1 MPFIIITAIIIYFV
15 LIAWTWK
22 SLGMIEK
29 TKKIIFLFVGIII
42 MYIITIIVFQLSKS
56 GIQYP
61 SLEIQSN
68 VKNVLVTIF
77 TGLNGIIVMP
87 QVGKILDKINED
99 EIDKKQ
105 LQKRLLI
112 LCVIFV
118 ICLFI
123 ESGYMKDTQEGIL
136 RIYNSH

>member
-1 MPFIIITAIIIYFV
+1 MPFIIITAIIIYFI

-29 TKKIIFLFVGIII
+29 TKKIICIFVEIII
-42 MYIITIIVFQLSKS
+42 MYLITLILFQISKG
-56 GIQYP
+56 GIEYP
-61 SLEIQSN
+61 TAEIQSN
-68 VKNVLVTIF
+68 VRNVLVIIF

-87 QVGKILDKINED
+87 QIGKILDKINED
-99 EIDKKQ
+99 EMDKKQ
-105 LQKRLLI
+105 FQKRLLI
-112 LCVIFV
+112 LVIIFV

>member
-1 MPFIIITAIIIYFV
+1 MPFIIIAEIIIYFI
-15 LIAWTWK
+15 LISWTWK
-22 SLGMIEK
+22 SLGFIE
-29 TKKIIFLFVGIII
+29 TPKKIIYIFVGAII
-42 MYIITIIVFQLSKS
+42 MYIITSILFNLSKT

-61 SLEIQSN
+61 TAEIQGN
-68 VKNVLVTIF
+68 VKNVLVIIF

-87 QVGKILDKINED
+87 QIGKILDKINED

-112 LCVIFV
+112 LCVIFI
-118 ICLFI
+118 ICLFV